1 MLSSSIYCGSIR
13 LMLRFLLA
21 LLLVDA
27 SVQSAAAFEPQ
38 SLIKY
43 GKCEVRTLTN
53 EYLRKYLRK
62 DSKPYAHLACY
73 HFARESP
80 NPYTVSVSISRDTT
94 YPSKGFTISLGA
106 GNQFHLSDEPI
117 PVSIRVDKGP
127 PIIRQAKWSGPDAAY
142 IHDFDPQ
149 LADNLLDQ
157 IAAGQKLLIK
167 VGARSGVIDLT
178 GSARAVQDFRRRHI
192 LLNRHPQTLEAP
204 RNQQ

>member
-1 MLSSSIYCGSIR
+1 ML
-13 LMLRFLLA
+13 LFLFA
-21 LLLVDA
+21 LLLVGA

-38 SLIKY
+38 SRIEY
-43 GKCEVRTLTN
+43 GNCAVRTLTN

-80 NPYTVSVSISRDTT
+80 NPYTVSFSISRDTT
-94 YPSKGFTISLGA
+94 YPSRSFTISLGA
-106 GNQFHLSDEPI
+106 ENQFHLSDEPI
-117 PVSIRVDKGP
+117 PVAVRVDKGP
-127 PIIRQAKWSGPDAAY
+127 PIIRQAKWSGPADAY

-157 IAAGQKLLIK
+157 IAAGQKLFIE
-167 VGARSGVIDLT
+167 VGTQSGVIDLT
-178 GSARAVQDFRRRHI
+178 GSARAVQDFRRRHL